1 MIRLSIE
8 SVHISKP
15 SRLRPQQLSRS
26 KYLMNSASSAA
37 EMTLNRL
44 NFASKL
50 TPTTPFLL
58 AFRPLAPLDNML
70 HQRSWRMCNYEIVL
84 I

>member
-1 MIRLSIE
+1 MGEICSHQNL
-8 SVHISKP
+8 VDD
-15 SRLRPQQLSRS
+15 RPQQLSHS
-26 KYLMNSASSAA
+26 KYLMNSASSTA

-50 TPTTPFLL
+50 TPDHPPNA
-58 AFRPLAPLDNML
+58 AFPLEPYLL